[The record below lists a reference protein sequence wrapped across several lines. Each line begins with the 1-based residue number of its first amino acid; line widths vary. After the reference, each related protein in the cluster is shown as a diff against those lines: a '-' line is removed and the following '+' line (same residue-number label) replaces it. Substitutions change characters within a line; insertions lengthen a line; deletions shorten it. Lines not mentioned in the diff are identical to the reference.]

1 MQNRK
6 LIVIVGELA
15 AGKSTLA
22 GHIAAR
28 YAVPAF
34 TKDRIKELLCDG
46 VGFHNRAENLK
57 LSFLTFELLFHIF
70 ERFAEAGQPLVLE
83 SNFRQNE
90 LDRLE
95 KAAKQYGYS
104 VLTLTLSGDLHVLH
118 ERFLARIASGTRHP
132 AHQAQDLSRFED
144 FAAISFANN
153 PRRLFGTV
161 VSIDTTAPNAPFDLS
176 DDERIRGF
184 LQSAN

>member
-6 LIVIVGELA
+6 LILIVGELA

-22 GHIAAR
+22 NHIAAR
-28 YAVPAF
+28 YGVPAF

-46 VGFHNRAENLK
+46 VGFRNRAENLK

-70 ERFAEAGQPLVLE
+70 ECCSAAGEPLVLE

-95 KAAKQYGYS
+95 VAAANAGYD
-104 VLTLTLSGDLHVLH
+104 VLTLSLTGDLHVLH
-118 ERFLARIASGTRHP
+118 RRFLARIASGTRHA
-132 AHQAQDLSRFED
+132 AHQTQDLSRFED
-144 FAAISFANN
+144 FSAISYAEN

-161 VSIDTTAPNAPFDLS
+161 VTIDTTAPDAPFDLS
-176 DDERIRGF
+176 DDARIRAF
-184 LQSAN
+184 LA